1 VAKGKAVAVL
11 LAGAG
16 LAGLVMMRRRSKRK
30 ERVDL
35 YYADGSMVSFERGSL
50 EASRLVPI
58 AQEIIGAV
66 NGGATR

>member
-1 VAKGKAVAVL
+1 MAKGKAVAVL

-16 LAGLVMMRRRSKRK
+16 VALVVMRRRAKRK